1 MTPGCPFQ
9 TPLSCRKIDRRGQQD
24 VEQLNAFQ
32 TQCNSKQLAQMQW
45 DQVWAESFQGTHP
58 MQHSLPAKERNKAFC
73 ESWTKVVYQGST
85 QVSGYVQCCK
95 VDGVLPMLPSTQLQ
109 TDTFSEQKV
118 IIFLILHYFL
128 TRKSHSRCQLIPWTS
143 PWAGSSS
150 SLPYYE
156 GRGGRQVQAQVCSWH
171 IVDKDR
177 DLCAWTHTLGT
188 QTFCSRGFSEYFICK
203 TACAEFCRSQKSF
216 PGRGTTDSRD

>member
-1 MTPGCPFQ
+1 MLFRHSATLNSQLRCNEIKFEQ
-9 TPLSCRKIDRRGQQD
+9 KASRERILCNTVCQLKREIKLSVNLEPKQFIRDRRRSLVTSSAVRWMESYPCSLQH
-24 VEQLNAFQ
+24 NYRQ
-32 TQCNSKQLAQMQW
+32 T
-45 DQVWAESFQGTHP
+45 
-58 MQHSLPAKERNKAFC
+58 
-73 ESWTKVVYQGST
+73 
-85 QVSGYVQCCK
+85 
-95 VDGVLPMLPSTQLQ
+95 
-109 TDTFSEQKV
+109 TFSEQK

-150 SLPYYE
+150 SLPHYE